1 MKKIFSLSFRS
12 VSRHMG
18 MSILIMLQI
27 IILFIGMNTLI
38 ASRNQQKM
46 LIQPYSDLLD
56 KEGYYLTY
64 KVTPMFGKDDINL
77 IESLNG
83 EWETTMVSK
92 YSFANSNIMVYP
104 DDFWDSYNP
113 SIKHGKKPKSS
124 KTSDSPWCIATAN
137 YNDKTIE
144 VPGFNKSIKV
154 KGVLADKCYIPS
166 MNTWD
171 RKGSIKEN
179 LYDTFNLSQ
188 SDTVYI
194 LMPQSQW
201 DEFSKGKANLIKG
214 SHCIAVLKSELTEE
228 QIAENEKLF
237 KDTAYPQI
245 ELSVLKERAYK
256 DLEKN
261 NRRFLP
267 LLIAQTIIT
276 IFGIICASAI
286 QAMRDGT
293 ITSIYRLCGMNNK
306 HSTILAAG
314 NSAVLLGLSSCWI
327 IIIYFITMFAG
338 THAKY
343 GLRFGLNNIII
354 TLLIMIIMF
363 LSSIITTKLVIK
375 KSDFSVTLRR
385 Q

>member
-56 KEGYYLTY
+56 KEGYYLSY
-64 KVTPMFGKDDINL
+64 KVTPTFGKDEINL

-104 DDFWDSYNP
+104 DDFWDSYDP

-201 DEFSKGKANLIKG
+201 DEFSKGKANLIKD
-214 SHCIAVLKSELTEE
+214 SNCIAVLKSELTEE
-228 QIAENEKLF
+228 QIAENEKLLRI
-237 KDTAYPQI
+237 QLI
-245 ELSVLKERAYK
+245 
-256 DLEKN
+256 
-261 NRRFLP
+261 RR
-267 LLIAQTIIT
+267 
-276 IFGIICASAI
+276 
-286 QAMRDGT
+286 
-293 ITSIYRLCGMNNK
+293 
-306 HSTILAAG
+306 
-314 NSAVLLGLSSCWI
+314 
-327 IIIYFITMFAG
+327 
-338 THAKY
+338 
-343 GLRFGLNNIII
+343 LNC
-354 TLLIMIIMF
+354 
-363 LSSIITTKLVIK
+363 
-375 KSDFSVTLRR
+375 RH
-385 Q
+385 

>member
-1 MKKIFSLSFRS
+1 
-12 VSRHMG
+12 
-18 MSILIMLQI
+18 
-27 IILFIGMNTLI
+27 MNTLI

-64 KVTPMFGKDDINL
+64 KVTPTFGKDDINL

-104 DDFWDSYNP
+104 DDFWDSYDP

-166 MNTWD
+166 MDTWD

-201 DEFSKGKANLIKG
+201 DEFSKGKANLIKN
-214 SHCIAVLKSELTEE
+214 SNCIAVLKSELTEE